1 MLPQARY
8 PTEFKTVENTCTTTL
23 RVDRIVCE
31 AEQGTNRSESIRV
44 DVEAVYDAHC
54 VDVKAIQQ
62 KPELWC
68 RWEGDIEVDHLRRG
82 ISPGTSDGYG
92 SLIGSAV
99 TCVNHGGRNG
109 AGGRDQ
115 DGQHNKSDRHEE

>member
-1 MLPQARY
+1 MIPQARY
-8 PTEFKTVENTCTTTL
+8 PAEFKVVDNSCTII

-31 AEQGTNRSESIRV
+31 AELGTNRSEGIRV
-44 DVEAVYDAHC
+44 DVVAVYEAQYQ
-54 VDVKAIQQ
+54 DVKAIQQ

-68 RWEGDIEVDHLRRG
+68 RWEDDFEVDYLRRG

-99 TCVNHGGRNG
+99 TCVNHGGRDG
-109 AGGRDQ
+109 AGGRYQ
-115 DGQHNKSDRHEE
+115 DGQHNKSDRHED